1 MNASSLLRLC
11 AAAMLV
17 AFAACNQ
24 PSAEKAFD
32 VAVLNTNMIVGF
44 AHTGMERAL
53 ESPSAKM
60 GKTKDEVV
68 QMKREEV
75 VDDKR
80 KFAEANYEKLKAFSQ
95 TDETKDIIQGSIALH
110 ELVLPVYKNEYMQLA
125 KLYDSNAPESEIAK
139 LKKVIHDKYFLRFE
153 VAYNNLINSGKLY
166 AKEHDIE
173 VRWAM

>member
-95 TDETKDIIQGSIALH
+95 TDETKDIIQKSIALH

-125 KLYDSNAPESEIAK
+125 KLYDSHAAEHEVEK
-139 LKKVIHDKYFLRFE
+139 VKKAIHNQYFLKFE
-153 VAYNNLINSGKLY
+153 AAYNELINSGQLY
-166 AKEHDIE
+166 AKKHGIE
-173 VRWAM
+173 VRWEL